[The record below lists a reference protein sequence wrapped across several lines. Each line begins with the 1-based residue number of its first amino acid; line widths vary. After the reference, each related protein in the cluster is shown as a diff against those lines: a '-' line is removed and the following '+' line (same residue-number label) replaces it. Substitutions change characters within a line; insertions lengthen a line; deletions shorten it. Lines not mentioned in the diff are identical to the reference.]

1 MFLSF
6 DMGDVIVTG
15 LLVVCGLLLL
25 GVAGLSIATYIVTK
39 KRARLEEE
47 RRTELE
53 DSEE

>member
-39 KRARLEEE
+39 KKSKI
-47 RRTELE
+47 RRRKT
-53 DSEE
+53 SRTRRF